1 MAGFDDYLEMFG
13 TAKEIGSYLLS
24 EIAFGF
30 GKFECFGYFLRK
42 YELELRY

>member
-1 MAGFDDYLEMFG
+1 MAGFDHYLEMFG
-13 TAKEIGSYLLS
+13 IAKERGSYLLS

-42 YELELRY
+42 YELELCY